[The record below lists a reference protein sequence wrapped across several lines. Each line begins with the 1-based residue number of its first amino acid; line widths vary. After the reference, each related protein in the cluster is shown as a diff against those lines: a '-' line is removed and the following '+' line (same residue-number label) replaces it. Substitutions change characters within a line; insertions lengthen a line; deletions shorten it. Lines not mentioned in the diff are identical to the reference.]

1 MVRRRVRNV
10 QVRTRTRVTRGYTAY
25 RRYIYYYYYW
35 REINRLGVAGT
46 TANTRKC
53 AFIGTLIGR
62 VLNLANEPEQYIR
75 ARDIQEYKNERREK
89 ILKGGRGGDDRR
101 DGKKRRFEL
110 IYNVKLQAS
119 FNYLTEWDTA
129 LSFLLLI
136 SLGSNVN
143 SSSRQPCTWEK
154 IYCRSRVFRSWIAIR
169 FAYRPLSISRDT
181 CNDTGTTARRRVSR

>member
-89 ILKGGRGGDDRR
+89 ILKGGGGGDDRR

-119 FNYLTEWDTA
+119 FNYLTEWDTRRYRA
-129 LSFLLLI
+129 LLPPFNIARLECKFFFATTLY
-136 SLGSNVN
+136 LGEDILPIESVSQLDRNTIRLSAVVDL
-143 SSSRQPCTWEK
+143 SRH
-154 IYCRSRVFRSWIAIR
+154 
-169 FAYRPLSISRDT
+169 L
-181 CNDTGTTARRRVSR
+181 

>member
-89 ILKGGRGGDDRR
+89 ILKGEGG
-101 DGKKRRFEL
+101 
-110 IYNVKLQAS
+110 
-119 FNYLTEWDTA
+119 
-129 LSFLLLI
+129 
-136 SLGSNVN
+136 
-143 SSSRQPCTWEK
+143 
-154 IYCRSRVFRSWIAIR
+154 
-169 FAYRPLSISRDT
+169 
-181 CNDTGTTARRRVSR
+181 